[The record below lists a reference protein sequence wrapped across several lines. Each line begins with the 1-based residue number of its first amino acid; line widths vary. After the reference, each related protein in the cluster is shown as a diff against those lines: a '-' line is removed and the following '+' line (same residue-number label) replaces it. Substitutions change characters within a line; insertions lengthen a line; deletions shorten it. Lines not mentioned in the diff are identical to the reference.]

1 MKKMGIGHFG
11 ITQAS
16 LAFLTHPRGERHGR
30 RRIFIEEF
38 MSNASSV
45 IVSYDIYSNL

>member
-16 LAFLTHPRGERHGR
+16 LAFLTPPRRGERHGR
-30 RRIFIEEF
+30 LVEEGF
-38 MSNASSV
+38 LVEDLM
-45 IVSYDIYSNL
+45 